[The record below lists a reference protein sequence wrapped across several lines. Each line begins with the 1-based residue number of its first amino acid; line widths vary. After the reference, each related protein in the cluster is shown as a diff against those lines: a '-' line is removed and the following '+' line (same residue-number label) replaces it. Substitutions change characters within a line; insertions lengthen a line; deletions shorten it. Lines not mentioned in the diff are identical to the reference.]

1 MTALA
6 PPVCTDTTLPG
17 VTRREWRAPAVRSHS
32 AVAVTPAGFR
42 LTGAAETVI
51 ELATVR
57 RVTLDLVANTL
68 TLDAADEITI
78 AFADAET
85 ADAVYTAVWRRL
97 GQRFVL
103 TPPRRSSWELA
114 RTPVAFMAGVLTA
127 TIALSLTANALADVG
142 GGSGPLAAFA
152 PADWRV
158 VGGLGGAALAGLQ
171 VWLYRRLT
179 RPPHRLELTP
189 QG

>member
-1 MTALA
+1 MPAAA

-42 LTGAAETVI
+42 LTGVTETVI
-51 ELATVR
+51 DLAAVR

-68 TLDAADEITI
+68 TLDARSAVTVE
-78 AFADAET
+78 FADAET

-97 GQRFVL
+97 GRRFVL

-114 RTPVAFMAGVLTA
+114 RTPVAFMAGVLTG

-142 GGSGPLAAFA
+142 EGAGPLAAFA
-152 PADWRV
+152 PADWRAV
-158 VGGLGGAALAGLQ
+158 CGLGGAALAGLQ